1 MRLTGRASITRRLT
15 LLFVAA
21 SSAVLLVLGFVIASS
36 VEKHFD
42 QQDMEVLVG
51 KMELVRYTL
60 EKLPSPGELAP
71 LKQQLDYALVGHQGL
86 DLIVLAT
93 NRHLIF
99 ASPNA
104 SLPIDLAVT
113 NARRHPHRPFTWKV
127 GERHYRGIA
136 AELSFGIKKRQR
148 GRCSVCRYGDA

>member
-71 LKQQLDYALVGHQGL
+71 PKQHLDYALVGHQGL

-104 SLPIDLAVT
+104 SLPIDLEG
-113 NARRHPHRPFTWKV
+113 RRTPLP
-127 GERHYRGIA
+127 RHCGRALIRYQRA
-136 AELSFGIKKRQR
+136 HQR